1 MSVIKR
7 SPVIDGLKK
16 NFSGVDGGTKKRKRF
31 PPSVFSLRGCVGPV
45 SLGGCGFR
53 AERGVV

>member
-16 NFSGVDGGTKKRKRF
+16 NFQAWMGGQKNGRGF
-31 PPSVFSLRGCVGPV
+31 PLPFSRCAAVLAL
-45 SLGGCGFR
+45 SL
-53 AERGVV
+53 